1 MIFSDEELYEPCKAV
16 LNECLHIL
24 HKDGGDLI
32 FLGVKNQVVYIQ
44 LLGAC
49 SNCNAA
55 SITLKFSLEKAL
67 KEQISNELS
76 VVNLAGG
83 KEEFNAL

>member
-1 MIFSDEELYEPCKAV
+1 MIFSDEELYMPCKAV
-16 LNECLHIL
+16 LDDCLHIL
-24 HKDGGDLI
+24 HKDGGDLN

-49 SNCNAA
+49 NGCSAA
-55 SITLKFSLEKAL
+55 NITLKFSLEKAL

-76 VVNLAGG
+76 IVNLTGG
-83 KEEFNAL
+83 KEEFDAL